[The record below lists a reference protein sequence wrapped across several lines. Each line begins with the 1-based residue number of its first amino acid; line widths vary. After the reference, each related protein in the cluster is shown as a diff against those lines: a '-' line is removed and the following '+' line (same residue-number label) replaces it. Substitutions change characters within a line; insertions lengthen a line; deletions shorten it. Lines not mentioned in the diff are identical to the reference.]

1 MERTFYALHHSPL
14 FKVLSE
20 VKPLELEGAE
30 AFKQAQRPH
39 TGEFFPSIQGIDK
52 QKVLRMAI
60 EVKEYTAR
68 CWKGTKR
75 LQDLNPIPA
84 NIYIPEF
91 GIL

>member
-1 MERTFYALHHSPL
+1 MIDLTQSSL

-30 AFKQAQRPH
+30 AFKQAIRPQ
-39 TGEFFPSIQGIDK
+39 TGEFFPSVQGIDK

-60 EVKEYTAR
+60 EVKDYTAR
-68 CWKGTKR
+68 CWRGTKR
-75 LQDLNPIPA
+75 LQDLNPVPA
-84 NIYIPEF
+84 NVYIAKF

>member
-1 MERTFYALHHSPL
+1 MTELTQSPVL
-14 FKVLSE
+14 KVLSE
-20 VKPLELEGAE
+20 VKPLELEGAD
-30 AFKQAQRPH
+30 AFKQALRPQV
-39 TGEFFPSIQGIDK
+39 GEFFPSLHGIEK

-84 NIYIPEF
+84 NVYIPEF

>member
-1 MERTFYALHHSPL
+1 MTDLTQSSL
-14 FKVLSE
+14 FKTLSE
-20 VKPLELEGAE
+20 VKPLELEGSE
-30 AFKQAQRPH
+30 AFKQALRPQ
-39 TGEFFPSIQGIDK
+39 TGEFFPSVRGIDK

-68 CWKGTKR
+68 CWTSTKR

-84 NIYIPEF
+84 NVYIPEF

>member
-1 MERTFYALHHSPL
+1 MTDLTQSSL
-14 FKVLSE
+14 FKTLSE

-30 AFKQAQRPH
+30 AFKQALRPQ
-39 TGEFFPSIQGIDK
+39 TGEFFPSIQGIEK

-60 EVKEYTAR
+60 EVKEYTTR

-75 LQDLNPIPA
+75 LQDLNPIAA
-84 NIYIPEF
+84 NVYIPEF